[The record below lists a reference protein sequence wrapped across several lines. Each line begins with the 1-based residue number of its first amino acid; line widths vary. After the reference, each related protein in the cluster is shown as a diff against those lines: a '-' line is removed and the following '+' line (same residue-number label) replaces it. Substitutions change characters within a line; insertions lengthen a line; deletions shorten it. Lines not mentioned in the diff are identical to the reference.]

1 MAKNHTF
8 TVSVIEMCL
17 EAYIL
22 IYISSDLLSLAS
34 WQLLAVASYLI
45 YRQESLPL
53 NMQMGP
59 DLQYVT
65 VVKMQIGQHL
75 FTLTHKAKLKLIDI
89 MWWHCSQK
97 HDGSSSVAAI
107 NPNYQAQW

>member
-34 WQLLAVASYLI
+34 W
-45 YRQESLPL
+45 
-53 NMQMGP
+53 
-59 DLQYVT
+59 
-65 VVKMQIGQHL
+65 
-75 FTLTHKAKLKLIDI
+75 
-89 MWWHCSQK
+89 
-97 HDGSSSVAAI
+97 
-107 NPNYQAQW
+107 